1 MKDEEEKKEEQ
12 PEKAKVKVSKK
23 ELLDKISKADK
34 ELQAKYSEDGKFVYE
49 LYAVMIHS
57 GGAMGGHYY
66 AYIKDLETSKWYN
79 FNDSVVREIDVIDVV
94 ETFGPEPVE
103 SAPGK
108 RVNMAARRMAASRSA
123 NAYMLMYRL
132 IDAEEDRSELTVHDD
147 EIPAEVKKDVEES
160 ETKEL

>member
-1 MKDEEEKKEEQ
+1 M
-12 PEKAKVKVSKK
+12 
-23 ELLDKISKADK
+23 
-34 ELQAKYSEDGKFVYE
+34 YE

-103 SAPGK
+103 SVPGK
-108 RVNMAARRMAASRSA
+108 RVNMAAKRMALSRSA

-132 IDAEEDRSELTVHDD
+132 IDPEEDRSELTVHDD

-160 ETKEL
+160 ETKEQ